1 MAKKRLCKSRQNRVI
16 AGVCGGLADYFNV
29 DPTIVRICVV
39 IFACIKGVGL
49 LAYIIAALVMPIN
62 QDEDFDADDDVENLK
77 SANMDSSSEKKSA
90 KSEKTGTK
98 SKSIHSDEE
107 FNKFFK

>member
-1 MAKKRLCKSRQNRVI
+1 MSKKRLYKSRKNRVI

-49 LAYIIAALVMPIN
+49 LAYVIAALVMPIN
-62 QDEDFDADDDVENLK
+62 QDEDFEDDDVENLK
-77 SANMDSSSEKKSA
+77 SANMDSGSEKKSA
-90 KSEKTGTK
+90 KSEKNG
-98 SKSIHSDEE
+98 SKSNSVHSDEE
-107 FNKFFK
+107 FNEFFK